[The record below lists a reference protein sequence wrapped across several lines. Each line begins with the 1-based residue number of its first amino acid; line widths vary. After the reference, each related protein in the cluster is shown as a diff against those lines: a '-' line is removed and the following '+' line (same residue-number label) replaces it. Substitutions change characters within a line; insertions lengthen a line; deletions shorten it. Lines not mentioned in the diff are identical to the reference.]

1 LKKGL
6 FEKMIKLSNV
16 VKTFDGY
23 AAVDGVCLEVPKGSA
38 YGLIGSNGAGK
49 STILRIL
56 SGIYRIDSG
65 SVSVDGHTVFDN
77 PEIKQRIFFVNDE
90 TVQWNN
96 YTLPEMRDY
105 FKTFYP
111 KFSAENFENMRAALE
126 LPANRKLAT
135 FSKGMKRQAFA
146 ICGISCKPEFLYL
159 DEAFDGLDPTMRII
173 VKKMLVD
180 AMLDNEMT
188 VIISSHNLFEIDE
201 FCDRAGL
208 LHKGKIVFDR
218 ELDSLKGNIQKI
230 QTAFDEEYT
239 KEDFRDAGIN
249 ILHFERN
256 RSVVYIIAKG
266 EAEDIKAKIAAKNPK
281 ILDIV
286 PLSLEEIFI
295 YELEVLG
302 YDFKN
307 SQD

>member
-1 LKKGL
+1 
-6 FEKMIKLSNV
+6 MIQLTNV
-16 VKTFDGY
+16 VKNFDNFT
-23 AAVDGVCLEVPKGSA
+23 ALDGIDLNIPKGSA

-56 SGIYRIDSG
+56 SGVYELDG
-65 SVSVDGHTVFDN
+65 GVATVDGQVVFDN
-77 PEIKQRIFFVNDE
+77 PAIKDKIFFVNDE

-96 YTLPEMRDY
+96 YTLPEMRDL
-105 FKTFYP
+105 FMTFYP
-111 KFSAENFENMRAALE
+111 EFSVEKFEEMRQTLG
-126 LPANRKLAT
+126 LPNDRRLAT
-135 FSKGMKRQAFA
+135 FSKGMKRQAFV
-146 ICGISCKPEFLYL
+146 ICGISCRPEFLYL

-180 AMLDNEMT
+180 AMLDKEMT

-230 QTAFDEEYT
+230 QTAFDEKYE
-239 KEDFRDAGIN
+239 KEDFKDIE
-249 ILHFERN
+249 ILHYERSG
-256 RSVVYIIAKG
+256 SVVYIIAKG
-266 EAEDIKAKIAAKNPK
+266 DAAEIEAKIAAKNPK
-281 ILDIV
+281 ILDMI

-302 YDFKN
+302 YEFKN
-307 SQD
+307 S